1 MQAVDR
7 GALKDLAG
15 EALLFQGVEERE
27 KVRFVVLIEP
37 RALDDV
43 GRSCP
48 AVVRLRWSWG
58 PAASNASRQRARA
71 ALGSSAK

>member
-37 RALDDV
+37 GALDDV
-43 GRSCP
+43 GQELFRRG
-48 AVVRLRWSWG
+48 A
-58 PAASNASRQRARA
+58 A
-71 ALGSSAK
+71 ALELGTGGV